1 MSAYDNWANLEDLSL
16 EDRIDSRDM
25 AEWLSDYNDAAG
37 EGEDRGDER
46 DELARVIRGLA
57 EDLDGEGWEWGI
69 GFIADRDFEE
79 YARELADDIG
89 AMPEHYTWPTSCIDW
104 EQAARELRMDYS
116 ATEINGRTF
125 WYREA

>member
-1 MSAYDNWANLEDLSL
+1 MSAYDNWASLEDLSL